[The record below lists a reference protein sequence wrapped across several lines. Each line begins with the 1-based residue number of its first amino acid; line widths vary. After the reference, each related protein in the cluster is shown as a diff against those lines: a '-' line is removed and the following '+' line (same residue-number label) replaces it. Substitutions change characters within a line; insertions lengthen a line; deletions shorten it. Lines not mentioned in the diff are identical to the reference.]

1 MQEMTVAVVAV
12 DETVVQVVLVVVD
25 VTEGNKPP
33 KVNTTLLPNKRGSGT
48 TAALS
53 STSAY
58 IKLVHLI
65 FCFSC
70 SELK

>member
-33 KVNTTLLPNKRGSGT
+33 KVNTTLLPRAMASVTVGVT
-48 TAALS
+48 LTS
-53 STSAY
+53 SSPS
-58 IKLVHLI
+58 
-65 FCFSC
+65 FPS
-70 SELK
+70 